1 MPGWGF
7 IIADYIAGEVYLLR
21 SITETPPSRDG
32 PFPDEHLMV
41 AHFTTPLARRVSIV
55 LALFVA
61 AAFSAQPGLAWG
73 RRGMSSSPLSPNV
86 NTTESAKTE
95 NKQITS
101 NEPPPNS
108 PRAKDKKVPA
118 AIRAQQQMNRNPHV
132 TPRTY
137 CVSVPTSWWE
147 RFYVIFTGLLVG
159 IGVIGAY
166 LALRTLRAIEEQ
178 ARSARS
184 SAETAKESALAAKA
198 SADAAALNAQAVID
212 AERAWILVKNVGN
225 PEGWYVPTKPD
236 YLPGMVFEFEV
247 YGKTP
252 ARVMDAIFHL
262 ENVTAKLGVKPSEPD
277 IPPLPEYKSAG
288 RSPEF
293 PEGGRIMP
301 SGQTFQI
308 RVGLVQQMTEG
319 EWLKL
324 RDGKTVMC
332 AFGIIEYEDSFG
344 RKRETRTCYV
354 YDFAW
359 GGVIKSPDGTVL
371 NPSGFRIGGPSAYNK
386 AS

>member
-1 MPGWGF
+1 M
-7 IIADYIAGEVYLLR
+7 D
-21 SITETPPSRDG
+21 
-32 PFPDEHLMV
+32 
-41 AHFTTPLARRVSIV
+41 AHFTTPLARRVSIEF
-55 LALFVA
+55 ALFFI
-61 AAFSAQPGLAWG
+61 AFSTPQPGLAWVQEG
-73 RRGMSSSPLSPNV
+73 HEDTALIAER
-86 NTTESAKTE
+86 NTTEPAKAKGSDNSNSHSKVSQQETV
-95 NKQITS
+95 NKQGQSKPTTVPC
-101 NEPPPNS
+101 PPTT
-108 PRAKDKKVPA
+108 
-118 AIRAQQQMNRNPHV
+118 AI
-132 TPRTY
+132 
-137 CVSVPTSWWE
+137 VSVPASWWE

-198 SADAAALNAQAVID
+198 SANAAALNAQAVID

-301 SGQTFQI
+301 SGQKF
-308 RVGLVQQMTEG
+308 
-319 EWLKL
+319 
-324 RDGKTVMC
+324 
-332 AFGIIEYEDSFG
+332 
-344 RKRETRTCYV
+344 
-354 YDFAW
+354 
-359 GGVIKSPDGTVL
+359 KSGWAL
-371 NPSGFRIGGPSAYNK
+371 FSR
-386 AS
+386 